1 MLQRLFGALLTVAAF
16 AVPTALSACSDDGST
31 TQSTTLAVNTFVET
45 TVEATTTTTTPP
57 LAYTV
62 VSGDALTRIADDFC
76 TSAAEIA
83 VLNGWSDGLQHVIL
97 PGQTIQVP
105 GPGCPVETLPTTSTT
120 IVMNKY
126 LALYVNEGVVTN
138 PFDPDTADHVNW
150 GSDCYAAFWAAHAFA
165 VLGASKASVMAALEP
180 LPGPI
185 PSSLVAEID
194 AWVVFSSK
202 WYPVYA
208 DVRGRIEAQYPMFP
222 DTDRF
227 YRVLLDDPQY
237 LELLEASES
246 VDDEQF
252 AAKYFVTDLCT
263 DLFTTR
269 GSTP

>member
-1 MLQRLFGALLTVAAF
+1 MLRRLLGALLTVAAF

-31 TQSTTLAVNTFVET
+31 TQSTTLAFNTFVQT
-45 TVEATTTTTTPP
+45 TVEATTTTTLAP

-62 VSGDALTRIADDFC
+62 VSGDALSRIADDFC

-83 VLNGWSDGLQHVIL
+83 TLNGWSDGLQHVIL
-97 PGQTIQVP
+97 PGQTIQIP
-105 GPGCPVETLPTTSTT
+105 APGCPVVTTSTT

-126 LALYVNEGVVTN
+126 LELYVSDGVVTN
-138 PFDPDTADHVNW
+138 PFDPNTVDHVNW
-150 GSDCYAAFWAAHAFA
+150 GPDCYAAYWAAHSFA
-165 VLGASKASVMAALEP
+165 VQGASKASVMAALEP
-180 LPGPI
+180 LPGSI
-185 PSSLVAEID
+185 PSALVAEID

-208 DVRGRIEAQYPMFP
+208 DVRGRIEAEYPMYP
-222 DTDRF
+222 NTDTF
-227 YRVLLDDPQY
+227 YRVLFSDPEY
-237 LELLEASES
+237 LTLLEAYEF

-252 AAKYFVTDLCT
+252 AAKFFVTDLCA